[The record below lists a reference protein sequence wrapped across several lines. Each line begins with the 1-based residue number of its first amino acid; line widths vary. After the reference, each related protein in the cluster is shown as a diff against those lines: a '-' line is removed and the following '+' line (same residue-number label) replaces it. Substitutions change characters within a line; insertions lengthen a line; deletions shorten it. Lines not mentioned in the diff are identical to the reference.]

1 MADITLS
8 YKGSTIAT
16 IDESCSKKLDTQGKY
31 CEDDIHIDYVK
42 PGGSLVEV
50 PRSDVNFMDYDGK
63 VLYSY
68 TAADALALEALP
80 SNPSHTGLTAQGW
93 NYTLAEMKTVVG
105 YRGKCDIGQMYVT
118 SDGSTRLYCHFENDR
133 RWPYLGLA
141 VDGTVS
147 IDWGDNTELSTL
159 SGTSMSGSVKY
170 IRHDYPSG
178 GDYVIKITKVSGNGF
193 SILDDE
199 SGNRSSILC
208 FGSGNSGYSDY
219 VYLNA
224 LLKVELGN
232 NVLIGPGAFSYCT
245 SLRSISIPIGAIS
258 DCAYAFCTCNSLVA
272 AIFPS
277 GTAACTNNIF
287 YYCRALT
294 SISIPVSCIKIG
306 SYAFGKCEALHS
318 IVLSNNIGQIGE
330 SAFYNGGLSSIVL
343 PNVITEIS
351 KSMLTY
357 EYYLASLVVPSSV
370 TSIKKNAFMDCY
382 GLSKVHILSSSP
394 PSLENTNAFNGTNCT
409 IYVPYSSDHSI
420 LDAYLEATNWATL
433 AANIMEEPQ

>member
-8 YKGSTIAT
+8 YKGSTVAT

-31 CEDDIHIDYVK
+31 CEDDIYIDYVK

-80 SNPSHTGLTAQGW
+80 ENPSHAGLTAQGW
-93 NYTLAEMKTVVG
+93 NYTLAEMKTIVG

-147 IDWGDNTELSTL
+147 IDWGDNTELNTL

-232 NVLIGPGAFSYCT
+232 NVLIGPGAFSTCA
-245 SLRSISIPIGAIS
+245 SLRSISIPIGAMS
-258 DCAYAFCTCNSLVA
+258 DCAYAFGECLSLVA
-272 AIFPS
+272 IILPS
-277 GTAACTNNIF
+277 GVTSCQDDIF

-294 SISIPVSCIKIG
+294 SISIPVSCIEIG
-306 SYAFGKCEALHS
+306 SYAFSYCTALHS

-330 SAFYNGGLSSIVL
+330 YAFYLGGFSSIDL
-343 PNVITEIS
+343 PNNITEIS
-351 KSMLTY
+351 QSMFEGQY
-357 EYYLASLVVPSSV
+357 ALASLVIPSSV
-370 TSIKKNAFMDCY
+370 TNIERNAFRDCSC
-382 GLSKVHILSSSP
+382 LSKIRILSISP
-394 PSLENTNAFNGTNCT
+394 PSLENTNAFFGTNCT

>member
-8 YKGSTIAT
+8 YKGNTIAA
-16 IDESCSKKLDTQGKY
+16 IDESCSKKLNTQGKY

-80 SNPSHTGLTAQGW
+80 SNPSQAGLTAQGW

-105 YRGKCDIGQMYVT
+105 YRGKCDVGQMYVT

-141 VDGTVS
+141 VNGTVS
-147 IDWGDNTELSTL
+147 IDWGDNTELNTL
-159 SGTSMSGSVKY
+159 SGTSKLGPVKY
-170 IRHDYPSG
+170 IHHEYSSG
-178 GDYVIKITKVSGNGF
+178 GDYVIRITKVSGRGF
-193 SILDDE
+193 SILDSEDG
-199 SGNRSSILC
+199 SRSSILC
-208 FGSGNSGYSDY
+208 VGSGNSEDRDY

-224 LLKVELGN
+224 LSKVELGN
-232 NVLIGPGAFSYCT
+232 NVTIGPGAFSTCT

-258 DCAYAFCTCNSLVA
+258 DCAHAFYECNSLVA
-272 AIFPS
+272 VILPG
-277 GTAACTNNIF
+277 GTAACPNNIF

-294 SISIPVSCIKIG
+294 SISIPVSCIEIG
-306 SYAFGKCEALHS
+306 SKAFSYCTALHS

-330 SAFYNGGLSSIVL
+330 YAFYLGGLSSIDL
-343 PNVITEIS
+343 PNNITEIS
-351 KSMLTY
+351 RAMLEGQY
-357 EYYLASLVVPSSV
+357 ALASLVIPSSV
-370 TSIKKNAFMDCY
+370 TNIERSAFTDCS
-382 GLSKVHILSSSP
+382 GLSKVHMLSTSP
-394 PSLENTNAFNGTNCT
+394 PTLANSNAFTRTNCT